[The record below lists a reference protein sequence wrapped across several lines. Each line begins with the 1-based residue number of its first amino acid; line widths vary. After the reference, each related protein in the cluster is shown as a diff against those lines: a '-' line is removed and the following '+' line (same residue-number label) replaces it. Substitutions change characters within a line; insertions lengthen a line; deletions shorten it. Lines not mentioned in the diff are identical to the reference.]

1 MINPDRATLDFLNSF
16 SPESQQKGEEWHRE
30 GCVSQIFGNYLLIRG
45 RVESPEG
52 ENIETTLIMK
62 GNGWIGESTSEL
74 DTDCPGLYATMLE
87 RLERGKIFLNP
98 NEIDDTPLP
107 VLLEEK
113 LERELN
119 DEEEAY
125 LAKLEKRYRRFAIS
139 KEILT
144 MI

>member
-87 RLERGKIFLNP
+87 RLERGKKPDARLKIG
-98 NEIDDTPLP
+98 
-107 VLLEEK
+107 
-113 LERELN
+113 
-119 DEEEAY
+119 Y
-125 LAKLEKRYRRFAIS
+125 C
-139 KEILT
+139 
-144 MI
+144 